1 MAWDGHIISVT
12 FFKMS
17 KWFCDD
23 IQEALSIFKASN
35 GVRKVI
41 LLLFFMCSVNDT
53 QDSVLSWFIFGN

>member
-1 MAWDGHIISVT
+1 
-12 FFKMS
+12 MS

-23 IQEALSIFKASN
+23 IQEAVSIFKASH